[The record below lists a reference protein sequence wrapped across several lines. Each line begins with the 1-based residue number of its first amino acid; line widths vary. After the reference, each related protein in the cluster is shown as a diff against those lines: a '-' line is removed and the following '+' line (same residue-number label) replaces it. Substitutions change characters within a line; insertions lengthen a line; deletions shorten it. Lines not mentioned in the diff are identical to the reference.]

1 MGADGVTLSA
11 DAFKMYLPSWSLKGS
26 LRAFKN
32 HSRDSEEKGE
42 ENKIHGVRF
51 LLSVC
56 QKSEG
61 LVKTRWCMVPRR
73 KKKKYQALGEK
84 KKKEL
89 PVINIHIYTCVCAH
103 AYLFI

>member
-73 KKKKYQALGEK
+73 KKKVSSPGRK
-84 KKKEL
+84 KKNEL

>member
-73 KKKKYQALGEK
+73 KKKYQALGEK
-84 KKKEL
+84 KKKMNSL
-89 PVINIHIYTCVCAH
+89 
-103 AYLFI
+103 L